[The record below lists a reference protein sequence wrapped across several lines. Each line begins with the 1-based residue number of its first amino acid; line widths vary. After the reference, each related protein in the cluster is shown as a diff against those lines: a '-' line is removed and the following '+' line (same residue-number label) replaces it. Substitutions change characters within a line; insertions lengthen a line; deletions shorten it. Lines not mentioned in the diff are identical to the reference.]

1 MSDISELP
9 KLSNNTREYVGRVPF
24 DEDKLD
30 RKKLA
35 EKLTTY
41 LNRLNDGAVL
51 AIDAPWGEGK
61 TWFAKNWESDLQKND
76 YKTIYIDAFEQ
87 DYVDEPFMLITSEI
101 LNVIEKSNPIVAEI
115 KKDGIE
121 IVKALLPIGA
131 KVLLNVTSK
140 FLIGSSDISEDI
152 KDAIDSGSDI
162 SAEKASEWIGEKID
176 EYTTSKTVTL
186 EFKTKLADYAK
197 EQENPIVI
205 FIDELDRCKPTF
217 AVNLIERIKH
227 YFDVPNVVF
236 ILLLNKE
243 QLENAIKGVY
253 GINTDASKYLDKFIN
268 FYFNLPKNNSSEY
281 SEQIKMTNFIKL
293 TMLKYKFGNDNE
305 SFITWLNK
313 WIPYF
318 KLSLRDV
325 EKCIALYAFAQP
337 LKDLSFHISYF
348 IAFKVKY
355 PKLFNAL
362 KNSDLTAHGEAKN
375 IIDDFIVESEL
386 KNDKHFK
393 EEVLPL
399 YSQWHQAH
407 ISNFL
412 GEIGDKFKQYQINP
426 YWSCDKKDYFKALAN
441 MIDIDI
447 ER

>member
-41 LNRLNDGAVL
+41 LDRLNDGAVL